1 MRRSQRHLYTS
12 LGIFIEDVQQLLF
25 RLDNAN
31 MALFPRPA
39 YFADIL
45 SYIARI
51 MCPDGAGPGFVANK
65 VSVEGADGKVIDA
78 FVGAGVVQLS
88 DRHSPTIVG
97 PAFNFS
103 LRFVQELGLRHK

>member
-25 RLDNAN
+25 RLDNAD
-31 MALFPRPA
+31 MALFARPA

-51 MCPDGAGPGFVANK
+51 KRPDGAGPGFVADK
-65 VSVEGADGKVIDA
+65 VGVEGAGGKVMS
-78 FVGAGVVQLS
+78 VVL
-88 DRHSPTIVG
+88 
-97 PAFNFS
+97 
-103 LRFVQELGLRHK
+103 

>member
-45 SYIARI
+45 SYIAPI
-51 MCPDGAGPGFVANK
+51 MCPDGEGPGFVADE
-65 VSVEGADGKVIDA
+65 VGVEGANGKVIDA
-78 FVGAGVVQLS
+78 LS
-88 DRHSPTIVG
+88 HNQNHLDLEMYRAV
-97 PAFNFS
+97 
-103 LRFVQELGLRHK
+103 

>member
-31 MALFPRPA
+31 MALFPRLA
-39 YFADIL
+39 NFADIL

-51 MCPDGAGPGFVANK
+51 MCPDGEGPCCVADE
-65 VSVEGADGKVIDA
+65 VGVEGANGKVIDA
-78 FVGAGVVQLS
+78 FVGAGVVELG
-88 DRHSPTIVG
+88 DGNPPTIVG

-103 LRFVQELGLRHK
+103 LRFVQELGLRDK

>member
-31 MALFPRPA
+31 IALFPRLA
-39 YFADIL
+39 NFADIL

-51 MCPDGAGPGFVANK
+51 MCPDGAGPGFVADK
-65 VSVEGADGKVIDA
+65 VGVEGADGKVIDA
-78 FVGAGVVQLS
+78 FVGAGVVELG
-88 DRHSPTIVG
+88 DGNPPTIVG

-103 LRFVQELGLRHK
+103 LRFVQELGLRDK